1 MANVNVKAVMEAR
14 SGDVAAQQRRAALIR
29 TMSFAV
35 AFVALLFAVN
45 VLTHGDFLAVR
56 NLTNVF
62 RQIAVNA
69 IMAVGQTFVI
79 ITAGIDLSVGSLVG
93 LAGVVMALVANFVHL
108 GAVGTF
114 VVTLVIGLAV
124 GCAAG
129 WINAVPVVRL
139 GLPSFITT
147 LAMMQVAR
155 GLAYILAHGQP
166 IPLQN
171 PNAFAWLGTG
181 AIFAAGT
188 FPGIPW
194 IVVVM
199 AIVTIV
205 FAIVLGRTAYGRYV
219 LADGGNE
226 EAARLAGINV
236 ARVKTLVYVI
246 SGGCSA
252 LAGLL
257 LMARFSSGSP
267 QTGTGYELQAIAA
280 VVVGGTSLMGG
291 RGTIVGTFF
300 GALLIGVLNNV
311 MNLANIESYTQQIVL
326 GVVILLAVVLDELR
340 KRYVA
345 RR

>member
-1 MANVNVKAVMEAR
+1 VQN
-14 SGDVAAQQRRAALIR
+14 SAA
-29 TMSFAV
+29 F
-35 AFVALLFAVN
+35 
-45 VLTHGDFLAVR
+45 D
-56 NLTNVF
+56 
-62 RQIAVNA
+62 
-69 IMAVGQTFVI
+69 
-79 ITAGIDLSVGSLVG
+79 
-93 LAGVVMALVANFVHL
+93 
-108 GAVGTF
+108 
-114 VVTLVIGLAV
+114 
-124 GCAAG
+124 
-129 WINAVPVVRL
+129 
-139 GLPSFITT
+139 
-147 LAMMQVAR
+147 
-155 GLAYILAHGQP
+155 
-166 IPLQN
+166 
-171 PNAFAWLGTG
+171 WLGTG
-181 AIFAAGT
+181 AIFAGGS

-236 ARVKTLVYVI
+236 GRVKTLVYVI
-246 SGGCSA
+246 SGCSAA

-345 RR
+345 RK